1 LLVTYWKY
9 PLSWGKRKSNGD
21 KKRVTRNEKLATS
34 NQKRVTSNPSLF
46 LEVLEIG
53 FPFHGE
59 EVILFVVTFF
69 TNGGHVSL
77 GCLASPNQGNDV
89 IHGELRRGKLPGAIG
104 TNAPGQLLL
113 PPPGLA

>member
-1 LLVTYWKY
+1 MRETRPGRGAGSEGRLTTAEISVKV
-9 PLSWGKRKSNGD
+9 PLQVR
-21 KKRVTRNEKLATS
+21 RNLATS
-34 NQKRVTSNPSLF
+34 DQKRVTSNPSLF

-59 EVILFVVTFF
+59 EVILFAVTFF

-89 IHGELRRGKLPGAIG
+89 IHG
-104 TNAPGQLLL
+104 
-113 PPPGLA
+113 